1 MVLTGRYDRT
11 LDDKLRVAIP
21 KELREALQ
29 LPTPAILY
37 IAPGTDG
44 SLWLFREDEFARF
57 GSRLADSSPTERH
70 VRDFSRLFYAQAARL
85 ELDGQG
91 RVRLSSEM
99 VKRAELTKEVTLIGV
114 QDHLE
119 LWDRARW
126 ESYFRSKAPE
136 YDAIAEA
143 AFAGVMRPPRAKP
156 T

>member
-1 MVLTGRYDRT
+1 MVLTGRHDRT

-21 KELREALQ
+21 KEFREALQ
-29 LPTPAILY
+29 LPPTGILY

-57 GSRLADSSPTERH
+57 GSRLAESSPTERH
-70 VRDFSRLFYAQAARL
+70 VRDFSRLFYAQAWRL

-91 RVRLSSEM
+91 RVRLPAEM
-99 VKRAELTKEVTLIGV
+99 AQRAGLTKEVTLIGV

-119 LWDRARW
+119 LWDRVRW
-126 ESYFRSKAPE
+126 ETYFQSKAPE

-143 AFAGVMRPPRAKP
+143 AFTGLGRPPSPKQQ
-156 T
+156 